1 MPSPDPAARIRSAHH
16 SLSVVYSGQR
26 GRIEFDP
33 PLPAPAPQTPQTPT
47 TDIANNTNPHTMADQ
62 NKTFNVGI
70 IGYGLSAKVF
80 HIPFIAVT
88 PTLRLH
94 SILQRSPKDGD
105 SAPHDHP
112 ELAHFTA
119 LEAFLADPELDVVVI
134 STPPGTHFSFAQQA
148 LAAGKHIFVEKPFVP
163 TVAEAES
170 LVKQSREVGRLICVY
185 QNRRW
190 DSDFLT
196 VQKLLSEGSAG
207 GGIGRVVEFNT
218 YFERY
223 RPAKPTN
230 WKGTLPMSQGGGV
243 LYDLGSHLLDQVY
256 VLFGLPG
263 SVYAK
268 FSAQRDAVLI
278 TPAATADAAA
288 AAEPD
293 SIVVTLYY
301 PSPSPSSSSLAH
313 PGLTVRASATV
324 HSAETRQPRFWIRG
338 TKGSYYKTGLDTQE
352 PQLRAGMAVGDP
364 QFGLEDERAC
374 AGRLVTVDAGSNGSG
389 DAMTERAL
397 PNVAPPQTY
406 ARFYELFAR
415 ALASGREEDVPV
427 PATQAADVL
436 RIIEAA
442 KESAFTGREVA
453 LS

>member
-1 MPSPDPAARIRSAHH
+1 MIKDASGTTVEIRPKAGSTVEGAINHLITAARAEAGASP
-16 SLSVVYSGQR
+16 GQN
-26 GRIEFDP
+26 I
-33 PLPAPAPQTPQTPT
+33 PAM
-47 TDIANNTNPHTMADQ
+47 MAGQ
-62 NKTFNVGI
+62 AKTFNVGI

-80 HIPFIAVT
+80 HIPFIQVT

-94 SILQRSPKDGD
+94 SILQRSPKSGD
-105 SAPHDHP
+105 SAPEDHP
-112 ELAHFTA
+112 EAKHFTS
-119 LEAFLADPELDVVVI
+119 LDEFLADSSLDVVVL

-148 LAAGKHIFVEKPFVP
+148 LAAGKHVFVEKPFVP
-163 TVAEAES
+163 TVREAEE
-170 LVKQSREVGRLICVY
+170 LIKQSREAGRLICVY

-196 VQKLLSEGSAG
+196 VQQLLANSGNKDKSQSGSSAVVDAD
-207 GGIGRVVEFNT
+207 IGRVVEFNT

-223 RPAKPTN
+223 RPDKPTN

-268 FSAQRDAVLI
+268 FSVQRDGMLVDA
-278 TPAATADAAA
+278 TTATAEEM
-288 AAEPD
+288 EPD

-301 PSPSPSSSSLAH
+301 PSRG
-313 PGLTVRASATV
+313 GLTVRASATV

-352 PQLRAGMAVGDP
+352 PQLRSGMKVGDA
-364 QFGLEDERAC
+364 QFGLEDDDSC
-374 AGRLVTVDAGSNGSG
+374 AARLVTVADDGKLE
-389 DAMTERAL
+389 ERAL
-397 PNVAPPQTY
+397 PNITPPQTY

-415 ALASGREEDVPV
+415 ALASGKEEDVPV

-442 KESAFTGREVA
+442 KESATTGREVPLA
-453 LS
+453 R